1 MERRMMNTFNLVG
14 RVCEEPERFES
25 ANGVKVCRLRV
36 SVEKNTKDENG
47 YDIYEVALFRNLAE
61 EKLEVGQC
69 VALTGKLQANN
80 LEKDGNTYY
89 SSKLI
94 GNSLTLLGA

>member
-1 MERRMMNTFNLVG
+1 MNTFNLVG

-25 ANGVKVCRLRV
+25 ASGVKVCRVRV
-36 SVEKNTKDENG
+36 SVEKSNRDDDG

-89 SSKLI
+89 STKLI
-94 GNSLTLLGA
+94 GNGLNLLGA

>member
-1 MERRMMNTFNLVG
+1 MNTFNLVG

-25 ANGVKVCRLRV
+25 ANGVKVCRIRV
-36 SVEKNTKDENG
+36 SVEKSNRDDDG
-47 YDIYEVALFRNLAE
+47 YDIYEVALFRNLAD

-89 SSKLI
+89 STKLI
-94 GNSLTLLGA
+94 GNGLNLLGA

>member
-1 MERRMMNTFNLVG
+1 MNTFNLVG

-25 ANGVKVCRLRV
+25 ASGVKVCRVRV
-36 SVEKNTKDENG
+36 SVEKSNRDDDG
-47 YDIYEVALFRNLAE
+47 YDIYEVALFRNLAD

-89 SSKLI
+89 STKLI
-94 GNSLTLLGA
+94 GNGLNLLGA